1 MHEFNG
7 KNVIITGGAGGMG
20 LAIADVFFQ
29 AGARV
34 HIFDKCNPE
43 KFDQINKRKYI
54 FHCVDVTDEK
64 IIENS
69 ISSICEGKTS
79 INVLVNCAGIT
90 IRKDALSLTL
100 DEWNCVIDVNLTG
113 TFLCSKYALK
123 YMKTGS
129 AIINISSGWGLS
141 GGVKAVAYCAS
152 KGGVV
157 QLTRAM
163 ALDCAPLGIRINC
176 VCPGDTNTP
185 MLIDEALQLS
195 LPGDAFLKE
204 GSNRPLGRVGNPE
217 DIANAVWFLA
227 SPKSSFITGTTLI
240 VDGGSLAGTQ

>member
-1 MHEFNG
+1 
-7 KNVIITGGAGGMG
+7 
-20 LAIADVFFQ
+20 
-29 AGARV
+29 
-34 HIFDKCNPE
+34 
-43 KFDQINKRKYI
+43 
-54 FHCVDVTDEK
+54 
-64 IIENS
+64 
-69 ISSICEGKTS
+69 
-79 INVLVNCAGIT
+79 
-90 IRKDALSLTL
+90 
-100 DEWNCVIDVNLTG
+100 
-113 TFLCSKYALK
+113 
-123 YMKTGS
+123 
-129 AIINISSGWGLS
+129 
-141 GGVKAVAYCAS
+141 KAVAYCAS